1 MIQKSIIC
9 LRYFDTR
16 EPFQEKNKK
25 IPYAYG
31 VNELSDYFKKY
42 SDFEEVLYGGA
53 KYYRDHVIHVFRVWI
68 LGICKLLEDDCK
80 YLDYIEVEKGYEVNA
95 LEKVSIWTIISLTH
109 DLGYPLEKALKIFD
123 RTKDMMTFFIN
134 NPKANMDISFSGVQ
148 NSMND
153 YVLRFISSK
162 MWEVNT
168 ENHKI
173 KINSDINIENN
184 KNKKF
189 VTRLQPKYYFK
200 FQKSLEHNE
209 HGVISSLIIYKLLL
223 FFS

>member
-1 MIQKSIIC
+1 
-9 LRYFDTR
+9 
-16 EPFQEKNKK
+16 
-25 IPYAYG
+25 
-31 VNELSDYFKKY
+31 
-42 SDFEEVLYGGA
+42 
-53 KYYRDHVIHVFRVWI
+53 
-68 LGICKLLEDDCK
+68 
-80 YLDYIEVEKGYEVNA
+80 
-95 LEKVSIWTIISLTH
+95 
-109 DLGYPLEKALKIFD
+109 
-123 RTKDMMTFFIN
+123 MMTFFIN

-223 FFS
+223 FFLESDYSINEDYMFCYEDTR